1 MTNLTNDQRK
11 TLRNT
16 LLAAGI
22 KSRGLTNDEM
32 VERARDAGLPVPLE
46 IPTPELEERATPVAE
61 RILEDAGLEFDLVET
76 IETTVAPTTTSTEDA
91 LKALIDTLTPKGQPA
106 IDEAAI
112 IALIKANTDQTVSY
126 TIKEKAEVVAEI
138 SQPHKAFK
146 RVLDCATVGVPCYLV
161 GPAGTGKSTIARSI
175 AKALGRQFYS
185 SAKLSSEFQLVGYR
199 DAQSDYSPTPFYTA
213 YTQGGVFFFDELDAS
228 HPDAVVALNDAIASR
243 EFTFPCDTTPTKAHK
258 DFYILA
264 AGNTMTRG
272 ADRQY
277 TSRKP
282 LDAASVDRFLF
293 VDIDYD
299 NNLEMRFSLAEY
311 KALNGTNEEEAR
323 ELVYG
328 VQSYRKAA
336 LKAGIA
342 HPITPRASLMG
353 VSMLSVGWSV
363 SDIMQA
369 CVFKGLPVD
378 QLKQLKAAV

>member
-1 MTNLTNDQRK
+1 MSNLTNEQRQ

-32 VERARDAGLPVPLE
+32 IEKAREAGLPVPTTVVEPVEATVL
-46 IPTPELEERATPVAE
+46 PTPVVEPVEATV
-61 RILEDAGLEFDLVET
+61 L
-76 IETTVAPTTTSTEDA
+76 PTPTSTEDA

-126 TIKEKAEVVAEI
+126 TIKEKGEVVAEI
-138 SQPHKAFK
+138 SKPHKAFK
-146 RVLDCATVGVPCYLV
+146 RALDCATIGVPTYLV

-199 DAQSDYSPTPFYTA
+199 DAAGNYSPTAFYEA
-213 YTQGGVFFFDELDAS
+213 FTQGGVFFFDELDAS

-293 VDIDYD
+293 IDIDYD
-299 NNLEMRFSLAEY
+299 NDLEVRFSLAEY
-311 KALNGTNEEEAR
+311 KALKGTNEEDAR
-323 ELVYG
+323 ELVHG
-328 VQSYRKAA
+328 IQSYRKAA

-353 VSMLSVGWSV
+353 VSMLTVGWAV
-363 SDIMQA
+363 ADIMKA
-369 CVFKGLPVD
+369 CVFKGLPTD
-378 QLKQLKAAV
+378 QIKQLKAAV

>member
-32 VERARDAGLPVPLE
+32 VERARDAGLPVPINGGELV
-46 IPTPELEERATPVAE
+46 ELEERATPTPTPTPTRGEINA
-61 RILEDAGLEFDLVET
+61 DLADLPVM
-76 IETTVAPTTTSTEDA
+76 PTPTPASTEDA

-126 TIKEKAEVVAEI
+126 TIKEKGQVVAEI

-199 DAQSDYSPTPFYTA
+199 DAAGNYSPTAFYEA
-213 YTQGGVFFFDELDAS
+213 FINGGVFFFDELDAS

-311 KALNGTNEEEAR
+311 KALNGTNEEDAR
-323 ELVYG
+323 ELVLG
-328 VQSYRKAA
+328 VQEYRKAA

-363 SDIMQA
+363 SDIMKA

-378 QLKQLKAAV
+378 QIKQLKAAV